1 MDGIL
6 CSILLLKEEKDGMK
20 RAEHIGCGKD
30 LVFSHST
37 DQQTPDDEGAKN
49 IYIIIIIIIIELNGI
64 WMTSDRLVRAS
75 FLASLSSSSIIQATS
90 FFSLYL

>member
-20 RAEHIGCGKD
+20 RAEHSGCGKD
-30 LVFSHST
+30 LVFSHPT
-37 DQQTPDDEGAKN
+37 DQQTPDDEGRQN
-49 IYIIIIIIIIELNGI
+49 IYIIIIIIIELNGI